1 MLTDETSLF
10 IRSSLIELS
19 LSSDS
24 TFSLFVG
31 NLRAVALGTGSWRF
45 FFLSKESS
53 ESRLEISYP
62 KELMDDEI
70 SLSLV
75 RLML

>member
-1 MLTDETSLF
+1 M
-10 IRSSLIELS
+10 
-19 LSSDS
+19 
-24 TFSLFVG
+24 G

-45 FFLSKESS
+45 FFLSKESF
-53 ESRLEISYP
+53 ESILDISYP
-62 KELMDDEI
+62 KELIDDEI